1 LARQIVVH
9 GHVIIGDRV
18 VTVPSYT
25 VKVEEE
31 DQIHLSPE
39 LDLNKAKQQ
48 VVQEAKTEQPAE

>member
-1 LARQIVVH
+1 M
-9 GHVIIGDRV
+9 IGERV

-39 LDLNKAKQQ
+39 LDLNKTKQQ
-48 VVQEAKTEQPAE
+48 PAPEVKTEQPAE

>member
-1 LARQIVVH
+1 M
-9 GHVIIGDRV
+9 IGDRV

-39 LDLNKAKQQ
+39 LDSNKAKQQ
-48 VVQEAKTEQPAE
+48 LVQEIKTEQPTE